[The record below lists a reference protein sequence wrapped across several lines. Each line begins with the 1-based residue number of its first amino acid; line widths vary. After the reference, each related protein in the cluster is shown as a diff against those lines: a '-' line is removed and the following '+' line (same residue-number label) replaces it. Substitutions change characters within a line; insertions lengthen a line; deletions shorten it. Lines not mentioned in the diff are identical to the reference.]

1 MGGFLEGVGV
11 YGCGCE
17 QYVGVYVGGGGDITM
32 DGGRGEDGGCRELV
46 GRISGVEA
54 D

>member
-1 MGGFLEGVGV
+1 MD
-11 YGCGCE
+11 GCE
-17 QYVGVYVGGGGDITM
+17 QYVGVYVREGGGGDITM
-32 DGGRGEDGGCRELV
+32 DGGRRRGEDGGCGELV